1 MTFLLFFIAGS
12 LSVSSLFASNNKS
25 TKNASPND
33 KYFVKQ
39 LKKGMG
45 VAPVKVC
52 KTFPLVSYCEY
63 LGLTFESLY
72 QNADEAIVPIQ
83 DEIKFTD
90 FSELPEEYDIWDTSL
105 NPYNVSLV
113 EMKDTVK
120 IDVSNY
126 CPPSTRYVTSDFGFR
141 KWKHHNGIDLKVF
154 RGDTVRCAF
163 DGVVRIVRRDRYGYG
178 LFVVVRHSNGLETL
192 YGHLSKFLVKSNQ
205 QVKAGDA
212 LGMGGS
218 TGRSSGYHLHL
229 EIRYLG
235 TPINPNDIIN
245 FNTHTVNNKVLVLTA
260 NHFAYKKEIGKIR
273 YWTIKS
279 GDTLGKIAQRTGVS
293 ISKLCSLNGIKRT
306 TVLRIG
312 RRIRYT

>member
-163 DGVVRIVRRDRYGYG
+163 DGVVRIVRHDRYGYG